1 MVEFASRRLV
11 AFGATAL
18 VAMCVGSASCRRA
31 APALAPMATPSVKLN
46 HDKAP
51 LGSPLDITY
60 RFEVSGAFDQDYRV
74 LVHVLDPDGE
84 LMWNDDHMPPVPTSQ
99 WKPGQAVEY
108 TRTIFVPIF
117 PYVGEASIRLGMF
130 STATQKRLPLT
141 GEDAGQREYN
151 VGRVLIQPQTENI
164 FTTFAEGWHETEMAD
179 HNAMVQWQ
187 WTKKTATLKF
197 RSPQTDCVFYLEA
210 DNPGKPFTE
219 TQQVTITLGGEPLDT
234 FTLAPGQ
241 AVLRKVPLPK
251 ARLGPDGVVEIQIAV
266 DKTFVPAA
274 VDPIAYGKDQ
284 REVGIRV
291 YHAFVD
297 RR

>member
-1 MVEFASRRLV
+1 MLEFASRRGAAL
-11 AFGATAL
+11 GATAL
-18 VAMCVGSASCRRA
+18 VALCVGSVSCRRA
-31 APALAPMATPSVKLN
+31 EPALAPMATPSIKLN

-51 LGSPLDITY
+51 LGSPMDITY
-60 RFEVSGAFDQDYRV
+60 RFEVSRAFDQDYRV
-74 LVHVLDPDGE
+74 FVHVLDPDGE

-99 WKPGQAVEY
+99 WKPGATVEY

-130 STATQKRLPLT
+130 STATQKRLPLM
-141 GEDAGQREYN
+141 GDDAGQREYK

-164 FTTFAEGWHETEMAD
+164 FTTFADGWHATEVAD

-197 RSPQTDCVFYLEA
+197 RSPQKDCVFYLEA

-219 TQQVTITLGGEPLDT
+219 TQQVTIALRGEPLDA
-234 FTLAPGQ
+234 FALAPGQ
-241 AVLRKVPLPK
+241 TVLRKVPLPK
-251 ARLGPDGVVEIQIAV
+251 ARLGSDGVVEIQITV
-266 DKTFVPAA
+266 DKTFVPAT
-274 VDPIAYGKDQ
+274 VDPIGYGKDP
-284 REVGIRV
+284 RELGIRV

-297 RR
+297 QR